1 MADKT
6 NLAGSSEASCKGN
19 CWLHGRAH
27 GLLSCPPSSGLRVL
41 LAVGV
46 GLGIELSNDYC
57 CNAVIAAWNKT
68 KADKTRSG
76 RWGNG
81 ERDIARHQALGHS
94 MN

>member
-19 CWLHGRAH
+19 CWLHGCTH
-27 GLLSCPPSSGLRVL
+27 GLLSCHPSIGLRVL
-41 LAVGV
+41 LAVGAV
-46 GLGIELSNDYC
+46 LGIELSKGYC
-57 CNAVIAAWNKT
+57 HNASIAPWNKT

-81 ERDIARHQALGHS
+81 ERDIAKHQALGHS